1 MRGFV
6 YLYLAGINIVSFCL
20 MGADKKRAI
29 RHAWRISEK
38 TLFATAV
45 LGGSLGAVCGMWVF
59 HHKTKHWY
67 FVWGMP
73 VILLAHLLSYV
84 CVLSIWV

>member
-1 MRGFV
+1 
-6 YLYLAGINIVSFCL
+6 

-29 RHAWRISEK
+29 RREWRISEK
-38 TLFATAV
+38 TLFAVAI

-59 HHKTKHWY
+59 HHKTKHWH

-73 VILLAHLLSYV
+73 VILLIHFLLVGLYFYLIGNCGHV
-84 CVLSIWV
+84 ARH